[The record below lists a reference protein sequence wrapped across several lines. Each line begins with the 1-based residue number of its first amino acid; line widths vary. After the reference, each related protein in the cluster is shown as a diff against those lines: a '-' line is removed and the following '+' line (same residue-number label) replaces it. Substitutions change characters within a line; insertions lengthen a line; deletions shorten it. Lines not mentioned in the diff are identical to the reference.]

1 MEIQERNSGKIY
13 SLASTTS
20 VPEWLSERSRRN
32 LAKRDSQ
39 FRRRITLLQDL
50 EMPVAST
57 KVRQSPDGK
66 FLIVGGTYSPRI
78 RCYEL
83 AEMSMK
89 FERYLDSEVVDL
101 LMLGDDYGKLA
112 ILGSD
117 RTVMFH
123 APYGN
128 HEKIRL
134 PTFGRAMA
142 YEKSTC
148 DLMVVSSG
156 KRVAK
161 GQTDAMGEVY
171 RFNLDEGRFSQPY
184 SFTSALK
191 QRSSKVIDEEN
202 TNNARVLQLG
212 GSCIAISPTHALTA
226 IGAEDG
232 TVRFW
237 DNRVPVTS
245 RPDDA
250 HLTPFLNLDV
260 ASATSGHGYFDE
272 NTNSGFPG
280 EVTSVCFDSSGL
292 QMCAGTRGGNVAL
305 YDMRSSKPLF
315 IKEHQYGLPIH
326 TVQFHSGSGTVLSS
340 DPKLVKIWNAKGGSS
355 ASSSVQKGNG
365 YDDWNED
372 CGFGGNDTSGEGLGG
387 PLGSIVANV
396 EGTADFSHFITSGD
410 AADPSGQ
417 SNGLLLCTG
426 EQSKV
431 QSFYCPV
438 LGAAPQWCS
447 FLDNIT
453 EELEEK
459 DGMLDKSSSS
469 AAGDDSGGVPT
480 ETIYE
485 DYKFLTRSEIDTL
498 GIQNLVGT
506 PLLRGYM
513 HGFFIHVGLYNR
525 VRAVAKPFEY
535 NEYRSKKIKERMEE
549 KRASRIAP
557 RANAAAAR
565 EKVNPD
571 LADRLRAKASDRT
584 KSGKVAKALVEDDR
598 FGGLF
603 RNPDFEIDEEAE
615 DFKLRNPSGIAA
627 KRVRNDRDMDSDLED
642 EDDFDEEEMG
652 GEAGGGSDFGKHV
665 TGKEEE
671 RWGGGSES
679 DNNEFDGGGDF
690 HDSDSDDDGFR
701 GGKIRGEAYES
712 KKSQSSKEKKKAK
725 KEDAKKSS
733 KKKKKAKNVM
743 YEADDY
749 MDGGANAIDIGIG
762 NASAETEANQRKK
775 ELSLSMAERLA
786 MQSEQS
792 RFIGETK
799 RLKVTGQGVVKEVT
813 FVPKSGKTKK
823 KQEEAAKR
831 QEEEEEARK
840 RKDDRMGR
848 SRRGVKELGF
858 KTPFKHLR

>member
-1 MEIQERNSGKIY
+1 MEIQERKSGKIY
-13 SLASTTS
+13 SLASTTA

-39 FRRRITLLQDL
+39 FRHRITLLQDL
-50 EMPVAST
+50 EMPAAST

-89 FERYLDSEVVDL
+89 FERYLDSEVVDI
-101 LMLGDDYGKLA
+101 MILGEDYGKLA
-112 ILGSD
+112 ILGAD

-142 YEKSTC
+142 YEKTTC
-148 DLMVVSSG
+148 DLLVVSSG
-156 KRVAK
+156 KRASNTSVGKQEAT
-161 GQTDAMGEVY
+161 GQVY
-171 RFNLDEGRFSQPY
+171 RYNLDEGRFSQPY
-184 SFTSALK
+184 SFTSANQ
-191 QRSSKVIDEEN
+191 QRRVDEDMI
-202 TNNARVLQLG
+202 NNARVLQLG
-212 GSCIAISPTHALTA
+212 GSCIATSPTHSLTG

-237 DNRVPVTS
+237 DNRAPVS
-245 RPDDA
+245 SSPSNV

-260 ASATSGHGYFDE
+260 ASATSGHGFFDE

-280 EVTSVCFDSSGL
+280 EVTSICFDNSGI

-340 DPKLVKIWNAKGGSS
+340 DPKLVKIWNAKGSA
-355 ASSSVQKGNG
+355 ASSSTQMR
-365 YDDWNED
+365 DDWND
-372 CGFGGNDTSGEGLGG
+372 DAAFGSSNDNEGLGG
-387 PLGSIVANV
+387 PIGTIVANV

-410 AADPSGQ
+410 STDPSGQ
-417 SNGLLLCTG
+417 NNGLLLCCG

-459 DGMLDKSSSS
+459 DGMLDKSS
-469 AAGDDSGGVPT
+469 AVGDSGVVQT

-485 DYKFLTRSEIDTL
+485 DYKFLTRAEIDQL

-525 VRAVAKPFEY
+525 IRAVAKPFEY
-535 NEYRSKKIKERMEE
+535 NEYRTQKIKERMEE

-557 RANAAAAR
+557 KVNNAEKAKA
-565 EKVNPD
+565 KVNPD
-571 LADRLRAKASDRT
+571 LAERLQAKAGTRT
-584 KSGKVAKALVEDDR
+584 KTGKAAKALVEDDR

-603 RNPDFEIDEEAE
+603 NNPDFEIDQEAL
-615 DFKLRNPSGIAA
+615 DFKLRNPSGISA
-627 KRVRNDRDMDSDLED
+627 KKGGNNDRDMDSDSDQDE
-642 EDDFDEEEMG
+642 EDDEEIGGGAGGSGFSRVVNEEGDEGWGNGSDDDNDG
-652 GEAGGGSDFGKHV
+652 GE
-665 TGKEEE
+665 E
-671 RWGGGSES
+671 
-679 DNNEFDGGGDF
+679 N
-690 HDSDSDDDGFR
+690 HDSDSDEDGFR

-712 KKSQSSKEKKKAK
+712 PSKEKKKTK
-725 KEDAKKSS
+725 KDAKKS
-733 KKKKKAKNVM
+733 KKKKKSKNVM

-749 MDGGANAIDIGIG
+749 IDSGANAVDIGLG
-762 NASAETEANQRKK
+762 DTSANTEANKRKK
-775 ELSLSMAERLA
+775 ELSLSMEERLQL
-786 MQSEQS
+786 QSEQS
-792 RFIGETK
+792 SFVGETK
-799 RLKVTGQGVVKEVT
+799 RLKVTGQGAVKEVT
-813 FVPKSGKTKK
+813 FVPRSAKK
-823 KQEEAAKR
+823 KAAAEEKAKQEEAA
-831 QEEEEEARK
+831 AM
-840 RKDDRMGR
+840 KDDQMGR
-848 SRRGVKELGF
+848 SRRGVKGLGF
-858 KTPFKHLR
+858 KTPFKNQQ

>member
-1 MEIQERNSGKIY
+1 MEIQERKSGKIY
-13 SLASTTS
+13 SLASTTTNI
-20 VPEWLSERSRRN
+20 PEWLSERSRRN
-32 LAKRDSQ
+32 LAKRDST
-39 FRRRITLLQDL
+39 FRHRITLLQDL
-50 EMPVAST
+50 EMPIAST

-101 LMLGDDYGKLA
+101 LMLGEDYGKLA

-148 DLMVVSSG
+148 DLLVVSSG
-156 KRVAK
+156 KRVSPGSVSGGGG
-161 GQTDAMGEVY
+161 GQAMGEVY

-184 SFTSALK
+184 SFTSALRRRK
-191 QRSSKVIDEEN
+191 GYGNNDEDI
-202 TNNARVLQLG
+202 TNNAQVLQLG
-212 GSCIAISPTHALTA
+212 GSCIATSPTHSLAA

-237 DNRVPVTS
+237 DNRVPIHQNGNTNNNNV
-245 RPDDA
+245 

-260 ASATSGHGYFDE
+260 ASATSGHGFFDE

-280 EVTSVCFDSSGL
+280 EVMSLAFDSSGM

-340 DPKLVKIWNAKGGSS
+340 DPKLVKIWNAKGSS
-355 ASSSVQKGNG
+355 AAASSSSSSMQRR
-365 YDDWNED
+365 DDWND
-372 CGFGGNDTSGEGLGG
+372 YDSGGGGTDTNEGLGG
-387 PLGSIVANV
+387 HLGSIVANV

-410 AADPSGQ
+410 SNDSSGQ
-417 SNGLLLCTG
+417 NNGLLLCTG

-438 LGAAPQWCS
+438 LGPAPQWCS

-459 DGMLDKSSSS
+459 DGMLDNKSG
-469 AAGDDSGGVPT
+469 AAGDDAGVVPT
-480 ETIYE
+480 ETVYE
-485 DYKFLTRSEIDTL
+485 DYKFLTRTEIDQL

-525 VRAVAKPFEY
+525 IRSVAKPFEY
-535 NEYRSKKIKERMEE
+535 NEYRTQKIKERMEE

-557 RANAAAAR
+557 KNNSNNAQQPKIKG
-565 EKVNPD
+565 KVNPD
-571 LADRLRAKASDRT
+571 LAERLQAKAGDKT
-584 KSGKVAKALVEDDR
+584 KSAKAAKALVEDNR

-603 RNPDFEIDEEAE
+603 SNPDFEIDQEAE

-627 KRVRNDRDMDSDLED
+627 TKFVNNDRDMDSDQEEDDYD
-642 EDDFDEEEMG
+642 EDIDG
-652 GEAGGGSDFGKHV
+652 GGGGGS
-665 TGKEEE
+665 
-671 RWGGGSES
+671 GGF
-679 DNNEFDGGGDF
+679 N
-690 HDSDSDDDGFR
+690 
-701 GGKIRGEAYES
+701 
-712 KKSQSSKEKKKAK
+712 
-725 KEDAKKSS
+725 
-733 KKKKKAKNVM
+733 
-743 YEADDY
+743 
-749 MDGGANAIDIGIG
+749 
-762 NASAETEANQRKK
+762 
-775 ELSLSMAERLA
+775 
-786 MQSEQS
+786 
-792 RFIGETK
+792 
-799 RLKVTGQGVVKEVT
+799 KVVN
-813 FVPKSGKTKK
+813 
-823 KQEEAAKR
+823 
-831 QEEEEEARK
+831 
-840 RKDDRMGR
+840 
-848 SRRGVKELGF
+848 
-858 KTPFKHLR
+858 